1 MKFRVRG
8 TFILT
13 VACSLFFLGVMLGSV
28 AVRAETALNTEYRLS
43 ENTVPGTTQAVS
55 SGNLQQQEN
64 IHSND
69 FAFFFEVERERH
81 WIVTTMLYALLTI
94 AAIIIIYTIRHF
106 RFTLNRLFG
115 RQRHPYLDIDVAVW
129 PEVTVMIPAHNEENV
144 IQTVLK
150 ALLDV
155 DYPGDKLV
163 IKPINDRSTDRTG
176 ELINEMAKQHP
187 ESIKPLMRDSGVDGK
202 AAALKAGCENIDS
215 EILLVFDAD
224 YIPGK
229 GLIKQ
234 LVAPFF
240 DPEVGAVMG
249 RVVPINVN
257 KNILT
262 RFLDL
267 ERSGGYQ
274 VDQQARMNLH
284 LVPQYG
290 GTVGGV
296 RVSALNSVGGWDEN
310 SLAEDTD
317 ITYRLLLAGWK
328 TVYQNRSECYEEV
341 PETWPMRIN
350 QLKRWAR
357 GHNHST
363 AIHSIPL
370 ITNHRVSILEK
381 IDGLL
386 LLGVYVMS
394 PVLLFGWLMAISLF
408 LLGEHLM
415 YGVIAILAVTSY
427 GALGNF
433 AAFFEIAS
441 ALRIDGRRQAIR
453 LLSINIFNFL
463 VSLICTS
470 KATMGQLLPVGP
482 GKRLHWQKT
491 ERYRTKGKDK

>member
-1 MKFRVRG
+1 
-8 TFILT
+8 
-13 VACSLFFLGVMLGSV
+13 
-28 AVRAETALNTEYRLS
+28 
-43 ENTVPGTTQAVS
+43 
-55 SGNLQQQEN
+55 
-64 IHSND
+64 
-69 FAFFFEVERERH
+69 
-81 WIVTTMLYALLTI
+81 MLYALLVI
-94 AAIIIIYTIRHF
+94 VAIIIIYTLRHF

-115 RQRHPYLDIDVAVW
+115 KQRHPYLDIDVADW
-129 PEVTVMIPAHNEENV
+129 PTVSVLIAARNEEKV
-144 IQTVLK
+144 IQTILK

-155 DYPGDKLV
+155 DYPKDRLT
-163 IKPINDRSTDRTG
+163 ITPINDRSTDKTG
-176 ELINEMAKQHP
+176 ELIDEIAKQYP
-187 ESIKPLMRDSGVDGK
+187 DIIKPLSRDSGIDGK
-202 AAALKAGCENIDS
+202 AAALKAASESVDS

-240 DPEVGAVMG
+240 DPEVGAMMG
-249 RVVPINVN
+249 RVVPINVD

-317 ITYRLLLAGWK
+317 MTYRLLLAGWK

-341 PETWPMRIN
+341 PETWPIRIN

-370 ITNHRVSILEK
+370 IMSHRVSMLEK

-386 LLGVYVMS
+386 LLGVYIVS
-394 PVLLFGWLMAISLF
+394 PILLLGWLLAISLF
-408 LLGEHLM
+408 FLGEHLT
-415 YGVIAILAVTSY
+415 YGIIAILAITSY
-427 GALGNF
+427 GTLGNF
-433 AAFFEIAS
+433 AAFFEISS

-463 VSLICTS
+463 VSLISTS
-470 KATMGQLLPVGP
+470 KATLGQMLPFGA

-491 ERYRTKGKDK
+491 ARYRKKADNK